1 VDLAGLATGLR
12 WPRTTRSGHGD
23 REMLDN
29 NVQVSYV
36 AGHGREQCKWTVAH
50 FWLLVLS
57 LQ

>member
-1 VDLAGLATGLR
+1 MTQ
-12 WPRTTRSGHGD
+12 SGHGD

-29 NVQVSYV
+29 SVQVSYV

-57 LQ
+57 PQ